1 MQVLPGS
8 TIALSI
14 RLMHQP
20 GPSPPQSAASR
31 VSTANTSS
39 SGSKADA
46 KAAADAAAV
55 PASPVLE
62 PFIAVHPDEAAGCN
76 VLEFAPQLARP
87 LPPQMMAAHVAN
99 GALTCTM
106 ALHLPDGRHGQQ
118 HVVCIG
124 GSIKDE
130 QLMWTKGC
138 RTYLSP
144 AAVQALKALL
154 EVDQPLLV
162 EVARTVSHSASAADN
177 TLSDPAFSAY
187 HALLQLDSAAEQ
199 LQEPGAVAC
208 AGLALPVGCMS
219 WAVQQGKVSAAGL
232 RPPTPATGLRV
243 KAIEDAPPTIPDG
256 QAPVCPWQTAGTRF
270 AVQIRLA
277 KPLQPPW
284 QPPSKPNKRLSD
296 IIAPRAAPAPPP
308 APTAADR
315 FRAQVQEVAREL
327 ARSYAASTSSNGD
340 SSKGLAPDQQQSL
353 VFDLNQS
360 GRYLAI
366 KDQLKLLLLD
376 LVRERYKT
384 TGSTPDTAQ
393 LQQLHNDLYVYLMD
407 ELHAA
412 TAEAPKQAA
421 TNSDSQQQQP
431 QEEQRV
437 GSSAEGA
444 KLLQLAAECEF
455 AGDLQ
460 RCHVLHQRRLLLCP
474 TAEVGGI
481 QALNRFTS
489 TCRIAS
495 SKICRAP
502 SGGLAVVCPG
512 VLGRLGELCV
522 CPIIAGCPSVACCIV
537 SLLTICIS
545 WLLSAGLVPLRCFLH
560 AHQGTHAS

>member
-1 MQVLPGS
+1 MPPKSKKDLQPVQQEDYSQDVVLLTTVSEARLRLGLLATAEALAPEPLSDAAAAPPLYIELLHDSQAPAVSAPATLATDFTLPVSLEYNFRHKKGPDIVDRLINASLEVRLCDSQTRVVLATAAVDLLPFGLGCNEISDNAWPLNPSATEEPVKVLPGS

-232 RPPTPATGLRV
+232 RPPTPATG
-243 KAIEDAPPTIPDG
+243 
-256 QAPVCPWQTAGTRF
+256 
-270 AVQIRLA
+270 
-277 KPLQPPW
+277 
-284 QPPSKPNKRLSD
+284 
-296 IIAPRAAPAPPP
+296 
-308 APTAADR
+308 
-315 FRAQVQEVAREL
+315 
-327 ARSYAASTSSNGD
+327 
-340 SSKGLAPDQQQSL
+340 
-353 VFDLNQS
+353 
-360 GRYLAI
+360 
-366 KDQLKLLLLD
+366 
-376 LVRERYKT
+376 
-384 TGSTPDTAQ
+384 
-393 LQQLHNDLYVYLMD
+393 
-407 ELHAA
+407 
-412 TAEAPKQAA
+412 
-421 TNSDSQQQQP
+421 
-431 QEEQRV
+431 
-437 GSSAEGA
+437 
-444 KLLQLAAECEF
+444 
-455 AGDLQ
+455 
-460 RCHVLHQRRLLLCP
+460 
-474 TAEVGGI
+474 
-481 QALNRFTS
+481 
-489 TCRIAS
+489 
-495 SKICRAP
+495 
-502 SGGLAVVCPG
+502 
-512 VLGRLGELCV
+512 
-522 CPIIAGCPSVACCIV
+522 
-537 SLLTICIS
+537 
-545 WLLSAGLVPLRCFLH
+545 
-560 AHQGTHAS
+560 